1 MTMMKGKM
9 TRHLTSQSCRWVG
22 TPTTTTMTN
31 RGVGDPMMSRVTTP
45 ANQRRRG
52 GQGGLMRRRVDIMM
66 GHSGGESNP
75 GGESMGRR
83 RVDEEK
89 G

>member
-1 MTMMKGKM
+1 MP
-9 TRHLTSQSCRWVG
+9 LG
-22 TPTTTTMTN
+22 TPITMTMTN
-31 RGVGDPMMSRVTTP
+31 RRVGDPMMSRVTTL
-45 ANQRRRG
+45 ANQWCRG

-66 GHSGGESNP
+66 GHTSSKSDPGE
-75 GGESMGRR
+75 ELMGRR